1 METQGIRTTT
11 SGRPGPRWSP
21 FRPFAGR
28 VRGTFALLSVALL
41 ALLLASCSGDG
52 GEDGQEEDEGTIAP
66 TATAAS
72 TDTGTPAGGNGEEGR
87 VAQTGDTVS
96 LHYRGTLDDGS
107 EFDSSAGRDPLT
119 FTVGAGQVIAGF
131 DEAVKGMAVGEKKTF
146 RLEPEEAYGERSED
160 LIITVPAE
168 NAPEGLQPGQQVALG
183 NAPAT
188 VVSIGENGDVVVDAN
203 HALAG
208 QALTFDVELV
218 SIE

>member
-1 METQGIRTTT
+1 M
-11 SGRPGPRWSP
+11 
-21 FRPFAGR
+21 
-28 VRGTFALLSVALL
+28 
-41 ALLLASCSGDG
+41 
-52 GEDGQEEDEGTIAP
+52 
-66 TATAAS
+66 
-72 TDTGTPAGGNGEEGR
+72 
-87 VAQTGDTVS
+87 AQTGDTVS